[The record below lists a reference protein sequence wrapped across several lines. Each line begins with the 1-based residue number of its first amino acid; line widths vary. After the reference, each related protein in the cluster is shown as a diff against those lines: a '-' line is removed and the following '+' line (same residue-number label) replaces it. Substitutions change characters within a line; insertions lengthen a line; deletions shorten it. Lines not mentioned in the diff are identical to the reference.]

1 MKISKID
8 NSLFTNEEISSI
20 KQILFNNGIQEKNIS
35 LFDLQTFSILMNT
48 TLSNA
53 TINDISQQLTNLY
66 NLVIIPSTIISS
78 DTFLIMRFTMYGIL
92 IALIIIC
99 ALVLI

>member
-35 LFDLQTFSILMNT
+35 IFDLQTFSILMNT

>member
-35 LFDLQTFSILMNT
+35 IFDLQTFSILMNT

-66 NLVIIPSTIISS
+66 NLVI
-78 DTFLIMRFTMYGIL
+78 MYCLCG
-92 IALIIIC
+92 
-99 ALVLI
+99 

>member
-35 LFDLQTFSILMNT
+35 LFDLQTLSILMNT

>member
-35 LFDLQTFSILMNT
+35 IFDLQTFSILMNT

-99 ALVLI
+99 VLVLI

>member
-35 LFDLQTFSILMNT
+35 IFDLQTLSILMNT

>member
-35 LFDLQTFSILMNT
+35 LLDLQTFSILMNT

-78 DTFLIMRFTMYGIL
+78 DTFLILKLVPGPVLTYIL
-92 IALIIIC
+92 YN
-99 ALVLI
+99 VL